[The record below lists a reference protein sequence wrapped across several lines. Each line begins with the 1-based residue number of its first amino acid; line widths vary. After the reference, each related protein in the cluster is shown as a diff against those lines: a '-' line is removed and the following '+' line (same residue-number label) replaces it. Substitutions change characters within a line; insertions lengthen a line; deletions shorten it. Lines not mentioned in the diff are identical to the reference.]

1 MDPIRQLIPR
11 RQIEEL
17 GERCRIY
24 ERSLR
29 LIMAKTPHSPAA
41 EIARQTLE
49 LGPGDAVMD
58 LTSGRGQCP
67 CLLGR
72 P

>member
-1 MDPIRQLIPR
+1 MDPVRQLIPR

-24 ERSLR
+24 DHALR
-29 LIMAKTPHSPAA
+29 LIIVKTPHSLAA

-49 LGPGDAVMD
+49 LDP
-58 LTSGRGQCP
+58 LTSDSGHPRGQLFCQ
-67 CLLGR
+67 R
-72 P
+72 

>member
-1 MDPIRQLIPR
+1 MDPVRQLIPR

-49 LGPGDAVMD
+49 LDP
-58 LTSGRGQCP
+58 LTSDSGHPRGQLFCQHY
-67 CLLGR
+67 CED
-72 P
+72 

>member
-24 ERSLR
+24 DHALR
-29 LIMAKTPHSPAA
+29 LIIVKTPHSLAA

-58 LTSGRGQCP
+58 VTSGRGQCP